1 MRPLSF
7 SGTDLGAVNHNSVCM
22 WGSEKNRW
30 DERGGF
36 VGVFETAELFYLERA
51 PALGKLG

>member
-36 VGVFETAELFYLERA
+36 VGVFETAGLFYLERA